1 MTVRS
6 RRHGRS
12 AVFFLSMLA
21 ISILIILLPATSL
34 PAKPALDVH
43 ATLGIGGWVSPG
55 ETTPLRVDVRSSS
68 PLVGTLQV
76 DVPSGMRGDVV
87 TTHLVPIRLAAG
99 GRQQAYVDLVV
110 RDPRRPI
117 TLTVRDGSGER
128 FRSALPVGPD
138 RVVEGI
144 VAALTREA
152 AGLEFVTG
160 GEGKR
165 RPAYIT
171 EEDLPVRWQAFD
183 AIDLLIIR
191 DLDPRRILPAQAR
204 ALVDWV
210 RQGGRL
216 LVIAPSGLNLAEALW
231 LRGLLPPNG
240 GPAASGRGDVT
251 VAAEDLFAPPRRE
264 RGELR
269 AQVRAVLER
278 PRAVSVAD
286 PALADVLPS
295 TRPLPGRTQ
304 VGLAVLSLLYIAAV
318 RLVLRR
324 FGAVRGGWVIITML
338 VILSTAGL
346 YAVAAGARTA
356 ATSVTQLSVAEMLGG
371 LEAARVTTYAS
382 IIAPYGGRFAVS
394 IPEGAAVRALTDAA
408 LTYDDGLRE
417 IVGTAAD
424 GQLTVVARQIV
435 PLRLPV
441 QRQASD
447 LLVVGQG
454 VPPLDRVV
462 LYRGRQVYRITSW
475 VSGPIRLD
483 PARWEPVDRQGVV
496 GTDTAGRGMDLLFRQ
511 LDRLGDATWLLG
523 RIADERT
530 GITPRRGAA
539 GETVTL
545 VVTEIR

>member
-1 MTVRS
+1 MSARS
-6 RRHGRS
+6 GGHGRS
-12 AVFFLSMLA
+12 AVLLFSML
-21 ISILIILLPATSL
+21 ILLPATSV
-34 PAKPALDVH
+34 PAAAAALDVH

-55 ETTPLRVDVRSSS
+55 ETTPLRVDIQSST
-68 PLVGTLQV
+68 PLAGTLQV
-76 DVPSGMRGDVV
+76 GVPSGMRGDAV

-99 GRQQAYVDLVV
+99 GRQQASVDVIV

-117 TLTVRDGSGER
+117 TLIVRDGSGER
-128 FRSALPVGPD
+128 FRSALPVGPE

-144 VAALTREA
+144 IAALTREA

-160 GEGKR
+160 TEAKR

-171 EEDLPVRWQAFD
+171 EDDLPVRWQAFD

-191 DLDPRRILPAQAR
+191 DLDPRRVLPAQAR

-216 LVIAPSGLNLAEALW
+216 LIVAPRELNLAEAPW
-231 LRGLLPPNG
+231 LRDLFQPNASG
-240 GPAASGRGDVT
+240 ASGRGVVT
-251 VAAEDLFAPPRRE
+251 VAGEDLFAPARRE

-269 AQVRAVLER
+269 AQVRAVLD
-278 PRAVSVAD
+278 RAPLPSVAD

-304 VGLAVLSLLYIAAV
+304 LGLAVLSLLYIVAV

-324 FGAVRGGWVIITML
+324 FGAVRGGWVIITVL
-338 VILSTAGL
+338 VVLSTAGL
-346 YAVAAGARTA
+346 YTVAAGARTA
-356 ATSVTQLSVAEMLGG
+356 ATSVAQLSVAEMLGT

-394 IPEGAAVRALTDAA
+394 VPEGAVARALSDTA
-408 LTYDDGLRE
+408 LTYDDGTRE
-417 IVGTAAD
+417 ILGTAAD
-424 GQLTVVARQIV
+424 GQLTVVVRQIV
-435 PLRLPV
+435 PIRLRV
-441 QRQASD
+441 RRQASD
-447 LLVVGQG
+447 LLVVDQG
-454 VPPLDRVV
+454 VPPLERVV
-462 LYRGRQVYRITSW
+462 LYRGRQVYRISSW
-475 VSGPIRLD
+475 AAGPVRLD
-483 PARWEPVDRQGVV
+483 PARWEPVDRPGTL

-511 LDRLGDATWLLG
+511 LDRLGDTTWLVG
-523 RIADERT
+523 RIVDERI
-530 GITPRRGAA
+530 GLKPRRGAA